1 MIDIFRIISFFG
13 IIILPASFGASERR
27 KTLKRNAR
35 KRARDAK
42 ALQKAARAPATHR
55 EAQRLQGE
63 ADAALADS
71 CYAPPRLSKEIATYH
86 EHDM

>member
-1 MIDIFRIISFFG
+1 VVLLLDGHDLACDTTQFST
-13 IIILPASFGASERR
+13 
-27 KTLKRNAR
+27 KAR
-35 KRARDAK
+35 SHDSR